1 MPVSYWG
8 GVPWGMCEVAS
19 GCHQVHSW
27 RVPSPLFKNFGS
39 GIRFSMQDHAVLL
52 KAFLLVYRFLTSD
65 AALHS
70 AICTIGSR
78 GVTSIEVPTL

>member
-1 MPVSYWG
+1 MP
-8 GVPWGMCEVAS
+8 
-19 GCHQVHSW
+19 
-27 RVPSPLFKNFGS
+27 PSSFLEGPFPPFKNFGS

-78 GVTSIEVPTL
+78 GVTSLEAKYQ

>member
-1 MPVSYWG
+1 MVIGMFSQSERLFAWWHLGATKLIPG
-8 GVPWGMCEVAS
+8 G
-19 GCHQVHSW
+19 
-27 RVPSPLFKNFGS
+27 PLPPFKNFGS

-65 AALHS
+65 ALHS

-78 GVTSIEVPTL
+78 GVTSVEAKYQ